1 MAETKAPIL
10 RPPDVKADSLEKIMM
25 PEKTEGTRRKGR
37 QKMRCLYS
45 IADSMVMNL
54 RKL

>member
-10 RPPDVKADSLEKIMM
+10 RPPDVKADSLEKFMM
-25 PEKTEGTRRKGR
+25 PEKTEGKRRKGR